1 MLVFLGMIMDDWK
14 CAKGIPWTAHEP
26 NARADTLIYMVFSDY
41 VCEHKMVMV
50 EANSFYGASELGPSR
65 YSPLLGRDVYD
76 KAEKTRS
83 PFEGG
88 CKCNETE
95 APKDTPS
102 DEGIFKCSEC
112 GSKLGSPHEKKC
124 AYL

>member
-50 EANSFYGASELGPSR
+50 ESNSFFGASELGPMK
-65 YSPLLGRDVYD
+65 YEPIQNRDFKQDVDD

-95 APKDTPS
+95 APKRY
-102 DEGIFKCSEC
+102 
-112 GSKLGSPHEKKC
+112 SKR
-124 AYL
+124 